1 MKLKNKFSVLTLSV
15 VFAIA
20 VFLSGCGI
28 YSFSGASISP
38 DIKTIS
44 IESFYNDTGMGPP
57 NLSQLFTEKIK
68 DYYQQNTSLAIVK
81 SDGDLHLEGS
91 ISRWDLSP
99 MAPTSSGDP
108 NIPDVAGLMR
118 LTITV
123 QAEYTNSQDDTF
135 NFKKSFSFYDD
146 FNPNTQ
152 TLSAIENQLI
162 ETIFDQIILDI
173 FNSSVANW

>member
-1 MKLKNKFSVLTLSV
+1 MKLKNKITALS
-15 VFAIA
+15 
-20 VFLSGCGI
+20 LSLILLVSIILHGCGI

-44 IESFYNDTGMGPP
+44 IEMFFNDTGMGPP

-81 SDGDLHLEGS
+81 ADGDLTLEGS
-91 ISRWDLSP
+91 IVRWDLTP

-108 NIPDVAGLMR
+108 NVPDVAGLMR

-123 QAEYTNSQDDTF
+123 QAEYINTKDDEF

-146 FNPNTQ
+146 FDPNSSS
-152 TLSAIENQLI
+152 LSAIENQLI